1 MSNLPSKDEILGYEC
16 RHAVYLP
23 GDPRSPNDAV
33 FIKEIIH
40 CKDGR
45 KIPNERLVVNFQRDF
60 YITREGYQKHKDKKQ
75 SELINRLQKH
85 TCTQKQM
92 LPKIGKMFKRNLN
105 NLQLKQLARSPY
117 LYGTDISTP
126 AIIKYGYRK
135 RWPDCSSEARVAVL
149 DIETDMIRGT
159 EEIICISV
167 TSKESIVIAVV
178 KEFIESVPN
187 WKYQLEQKFEY
198 YLSKMEN
205 KKKKKDSDE
214 IIVETNNLIEQRKLK
229 LEIIEA
235 DTPGQ
240 ACAAVIKR
248 AHEIKPDWM
257 AVWNIDFD
265 LPRVVAALTNDGY
278 NLADVFSDPSVPPE
292 FRYFHYKQGAQS
304 KLTASGKHMPLAPDE
319 RWHVCTTPSSF
330 YWIDA
335 MCVYSMIR
343 KAQGRKQSYAL
354 DAILDEELGMRKLK
368 FEEANAYEKGAW
380 HTFMQTN
387 YKIEYLVYNI
397 FDCVSVEL
405 LDEKTKDL
413 SITISELC
421 EHSEYRHMNSTPQQ
435 LADDL
440 HFFYLD
446 RGRVIASKSDE
457 MADENDDSVVSMDGW
472 IITLAAHLVAD
483 EGLKLFSDVP
493 KIRSLWRM
501 WVSDLDVKSA
511 YPYTQII
518 LNISKATTMLEL
530 CSIEGVLEQDRRIA
544 GLNIT
549 GGDVNAIDFCTRL
562 YKAPQ
567 LIQLAEVYEKEHGI
581 EFVERYQQAA

>member
-1 MSNLPSKDEILGYEC
+1 MQTLPSKDEILGYEC

-23 GDPRSPNDAV
+23 GHPSSPNDAV

-45 KIPNERLVVNFQRDF
+45 LIPNHRLVKNFQRDF
-60 YITREGYQKHKDKKQ
+60 YVTREGYQKHKDKKQ
-75 SELINRLQKH
+75 SERLDRLQKH
-85 TCTQKQM
+85 TCTQKELM
-92 LPKIGKMFKRNLN
+92 PKIARLFKRNLN
-105 NLQLKQLARSPY
+105 NLQMRQLARSPF
-117 LYGTDISTP
+117 LYGADISTP
-126 AIIKYGYRK
+126 AIIKHGYRK
-135 RWPDCSSEARVAVL
+135 RWSDCSSAAKVAVL
-149 DIETDMIRGT
+149 DIETDMINGT

-167 TSKESIVIAVV
+167 TCKENIVLAVV
-178 KEFIESVPN
+178 KSFIESVPD
-187 WKYQLEQKFEY
+187 WKRRLEEKFNF
-198 YLSKMEN
+198 YLSEMKST
-205 KKKKKDSDE
+205 KDDKVFN
-214 IIVETNNLIEQRKLK
+214 IIKERNLK

-235 DTPGQ
+235 DTAGM
-240 ACAAVIKR
+240 ACAAVLAR

-265 LPRVVAALTNDGY
+265 LPRVMAALERDNY

-292 FRYFHYKQGAQS
+292 FRYCHYKQGSQS
-304 KLTASGKHMPLAPDE
+304 RLTASGKHMPLAPDE
-319 RWHVCTTPSSF
+319 RWHVMTTPSSF

-343 KAQGRKQSYAL
+343 KAKGRKASYAL
-354 DAILDEELGMRKLK
+354 DAILNDELGLRKLK
-368 FEEANAYEKGAW
+368 FTEADSYEKGAW
-380 HTFMQTN
+380 HTFMQSN
-387 YKIEYLVYNI
+387 FKIEYLVYNI
-397 FDCVSVEL
+397 FDCVSVEM
-405 LDEKTKDL
+405 LDEKTYDL

-446 RGRVIASKSDE
+446 RGRAIATRSDQ
-457 MADENDDSVVSMDGW
+457 MADELDDDVVSMDGW

-483 EGLKLFSDVP
+483 EGLRLFKDVP

-530 CSIEGVLEQDRRIA
+530 CSIEGVIENERRIA

-549 GGDVNAIDFCTRL
+549 GGDVNVIDFCTRI

-567 LIQLAEVYEKEHGI
+567 LIKLAEAYEKEHGI
-581 EFVERYQQAA
+581 EFVERFQQAA

>member
-23 GDPRSPNDAV
+23 GHPGSPNDAV
-33 FIKEIIH
+33 FIKEMIH

-45 KIPNERLVVNFQRDF
+45 VIPNHRLIKNYQRDF
-60 YITREGYQKHKDKKQ
+60 YVTREGYRKHTDKKQ
-75 SELINRLQKH
+75 SERIDRLQKH
-85 TCTQKQM
+85 TCTQKEM
-92 LPKIGKMFKRNLN
+92 LPKIARLFKRNLN
-105 NLQLKQLARSPY
+105 NLQLRQMARSPY

-126 AIIKYGYRK
+126 AIIKHGYRK
-135 RWPDCSSEARVAVL
+135 RWSECSSAARVAVL
-149 DIETDMIRGT
+149 DIETNMVGKG

-167 TSKESIVIAVV
+167 TSKENVVIAVV
-178 KEFIESVPN
+178 KSFIESVPN
-187 WKYQLEQKFEY
+187 WKAELEKKFEY
-198 YLSKMEN
+198 YLSDMKN
-205 KKKKKDSDE
+205 TKDDSSLN
-214 IIVETNNLIEQRKLK
+214 IIKARNIQ

-240 ACAAVIKR
+240 ACAAVIAR

-265 LPRVVAALTNDGY
+265 LPRVMEALQKDGY
-278 NLADVFSDPSVPPE
+278 NLADVFSDPSVPAE
-292 FRYFHYKQGAQS
+292 FRYCHYKQGSQS

-319 RWHVCTTPSSF
+319 RWHVFTAPSSF
-330 YWIDA
+330 YWIDS

-343 KAQGRKQSYAL
+343 KAKGRKQSYAL
-354 DAILDEELGMRKLK
+354 DAILNDELGLRKLK
-368 FEEANAYEKGAW
+368 FKEADAYEKGAW
-380 HTFMQTN
+380 HTFMQTY

-397 FDCVSVEL
+397 FDCISVEM

-413 SITISELC
+413 EITISELC
-421 EHSEYRHMNSTPQQ
+421 EHSEYQHMNSTPQQ

-446 RGRVIASKSDE
+446 RGRVIASRSDQ
-457 MADENDDSVVSMDGW
+457 MADENDESVVSMDGW

-493 KIRSLWRM
+493 NIRSLWRM

-530 CSIEGVLEQDRRIA
+530 CSIEGVLENDRRIA
-544 GLNIT
+544 GLNMT
-549 GGDVNAIDFCTRL
+549 GGDVNVIDFCTRI

-567 LIQLAEVYEKEHGI
+567 LIKLAEQFELEHDLPFNI
-581 EFVERYQQAA
+581 EYDKKAA